1 MLELRSGEKTSGVSG
16 WKHRERDSFR
26 RFPTRQKSVSSELVM
41 IGSVSLS
48 PAAMLGSGCQGLEL
62 REKRWSHGGAGVLW
76 WCREKRR
83 EKEMKILIL
92 QKGENQE
99 RASV

>member
-1 MLELRSGEKTSGVSG
+1 MR
-16 WKHRERDSFR
+16 
-26 RFPTRQKSVSSELVM
+26 

-83 EKEMKILIL
+83 EKESFDFAREKWCLGGGLEFFRGIFVFS
-92 QKGENQE
+92 G
-99 RASV
+99 V